1 MNCQEL
7 RLIETAIE
15 TILGGEYF
23 ASTKQEIES
32 FINNW
37 RILIAGKIRIVN
49 TDGDIPII
57 VQFPTALSLPTTVA
71 KARAAKAA
79 TEDADEDEA
88 VD

>member
-15 TILGGEYF
+15 TILQGDYY

-32 FINNW
+32 FINDW

-57 VQFPTALSLPTTVA
+57 VQFPTALSLPTKVHPTVA
-71 KARAAKAA
+71 KARAAK
-79 TEDADEDEA
+79 DEA